1 MRGRLAA
8 TLVALAALTMAGG
21 VHASAQ
27 PVPEVEVDVISTRVY
42 TAAVDAYADGRAHE
56 ARARIARVVPSAV
69 FTAARSAM
77 GDWGGDARRWR
88 SAAVLH
94 LDTAFRLVQ
103 RYRADAVDPHL
114 RAVDLALER
123 LRAADASPESEAF
136 RARCAVAR
144 LHYLLVAGRHDE
156 IDRIVAG
163 LKVPLAVQ
171 ADVLFAR
178 AVSHETRARATPPRV
193 ERRPTRATAPL
204 QSATMAG
211 ARRVWFENHLRYAA
225 DLYQQVLALDPDA
238 HEARLRLGRV
248 QLERNTP
255 ALALDTLAPL
265 LQSGCADV
273 LCGMAWLARGEALEV
288 QGHAAAARDAYLQ
301 AHAVPSLAGSST
313 VALLTLGGDVP
324 PAPATSR
331 GDGSGVGTRTEGVP
345 PWRAHVLG
353 ISRRH
358 AAMMAVLH
366 AEIR

>member
-1 MRGRLAA
+1 
-8 TLVALAALTMAGG
+8 MAG
-21 VHASAQ
+21 VAHTSAQ
-27 PVPEVEVDVISTRVY
+27 PLPEVEVDVISTRVY

-77 GDWGGDARRWR
+77 ADWGGDARRWR

-114 RAVDLALER
+114 RAVDLALDR
-123 LRAADASPESEAF
+123 LRGADASPESEAF

-156 IDRIVAG
+156 LDRIVAG
-163 LKVPLAVQ
+163 LKVPPAVQ

-178 AVSHETRARATPPRV
+178 AMSHETRARATPPRV
-193 ERRPTRATAPL
+193 DRRPTRATAPL

-225 DLYQQVLALDPDA
+225 GLYQQVLALEPDA
-238 HEARLRLGRV
+238 REARLRLGRV

-255 ALALDTLAPL
+255 DLALETLAPL
-265 LQSGCADV
+265 LQPGCDDV
-273 LCGMAWLARGEALEV
+273 VCGMAWLARGEALEV
-288 QGHAAAARDAYLQ
+288 QGNAEAARDAYLQ
-301 AHAVPSLAGSST
+301 AHAVPSMVGPAS
-313 VALLTLGGDVP
+313 VALLTIGSDVPSSSDASTPDASEAAPRTGDV
-324 PAPATSR
+324 T
-331 GDGSGVGTRTEGVP
+331 

-353 ISRRH
+353 ISQRH
-358 AAMMAVLH
+358 TALMAALR